1 MTDNETNTDNYV
13 YETKSIL
20 ANETETE
27 IKQFINLLKKY
38 KRKNGKKK
46 RN

>member
-1 MTDNETNTDNYV
+1 MSDNETNTDMYNS
-13 YETKSIL
+13 ETKSIH
-20 ANETETE
+20 AKEIETE